1 MPNTFFSSANLFV
14 VLTFTS
20 TVVDYVKD
28 GKLHE
33 IDLLMQKS
41 KQGNIMTMNSS
52 LFNLYLN
59 KVITKETAMEFSLEK
74 VEMEQLLRGKLKN
87 TNSIDDSIL

>member
-1 MPNTFFSSANLFV
+1 
-14 VLTFTS
+14 
-20 TVVDYVKD
+20 
-28 GKLHE
+28 
-33 IDLLMQKS
+33 
-41 KQGNIMTMNSS
+41 MTMNSS